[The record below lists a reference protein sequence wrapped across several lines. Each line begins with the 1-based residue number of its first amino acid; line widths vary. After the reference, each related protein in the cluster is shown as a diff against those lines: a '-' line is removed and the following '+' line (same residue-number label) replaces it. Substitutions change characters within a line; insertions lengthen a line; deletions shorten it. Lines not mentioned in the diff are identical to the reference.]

1 MRFHKARRTAAA
13 LLVSM
18 TTAITLAAVVSQ
30 PSQAATTSGYPSA
43 LVETN
48 VAARDA
54 PWRIYAGR
62 DTYAGGTL
70 PDPRTR
76 GRQTASVM
84 CWYDGEGVSGNYWT
98 NRWFKV
104 LVWALPVRPRF
115 VCLQPARRPHVQ
127 QDFHRLVVTR
137 ARSRRGLRLTLEPP
151 PQPLHSV

>member
-104 LVWALPVRPRF
+104 LVWESWDGYNVPRF
-115 VCLQPARRPHVQ
+115 LFVHASYVYNQP
-127 QDFHRLVVTR
+127 VVRMCNRT
-137 ARSRRGLRLTLEPP
+137 STGWW
-151 PQPLHSV
+151 